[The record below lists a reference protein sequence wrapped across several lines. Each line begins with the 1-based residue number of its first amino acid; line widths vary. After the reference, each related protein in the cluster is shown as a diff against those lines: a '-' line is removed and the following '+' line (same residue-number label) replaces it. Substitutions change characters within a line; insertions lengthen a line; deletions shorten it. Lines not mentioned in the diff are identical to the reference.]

1 MVSNVT
7 NKVQGLGGGRK
18 RKGEG
23 DGVKRNSIELKF
35 GVKKGAALIYCTQ
48 ILKTQ
53 ANPTFFFFSFS
64 PGKQQTLNT
73 SQ

>member
-7 NKVQGLGGGRK
+7 NKVRGLGGGRVS
-18 RKGEG
+18 KGEG

-53 ANPTFFFFSFS
+53 ANPTFFFLFS
-64 PGKQQTLNT
+64 PGKPQ
-73 SQ
+73 